1 MTISHTLQKA
11 IDSLRL
17 QDVYL
22 RDSFAHCHDEFDP
35 KYLGEQEALN
45 VQQMHVVRQTVI
57 ADLEGN
63 GKLVRVFVRFGVRWV
78 NPIAERSMDEQGS
91 PSVVAN
97 IEAEFIAEYAL
108 EQEISQTCID
118 DFATQNASLHV
129 WPYWREFLASQCE
142 RMRLPRIVLPAW
154 QLPHHRREESSGC

>member
-1 MTISHTLQKA
+1 MTISPSLQKA
-11 IDSLRL
+11 IDSLKL

-22 RDSFAHCHDEFDP
+22 RDNFSHCHDDFDP
-35 KYLGEQEALN
+35 KYSDEQEELD

-78 NPIAERSMDEQGS
+78 NPIVERSADEHGA
-91 PSVVAN
+91 PEVVAN
-97 IEAEFIAEYAL
+97 IEAEFIAEYTID
-108 EQEISQTCID
+108 QEIKQTCID
-118 DFATQNASLHV
+118 EFATQNASLHV
-129 WPYWREFLASQCE
+129 WPYWREFLSSQCE

-154 QLPHHRREESSGC
+154 QLSHHRRGKSTGR